1 MLFFSFSVIFTYTV
15 CQHILQFCHG
25 LILQILDCMGWM
37 ILDNLGD
44 YTVLT
49 GGDAVIIGLGKFV
62 PEQKV
67 CFTKFLKLHIASL

>member
-1 MLFFSFSVIFTYTV
+1 
-15 CQHILQFCHG
+15 
-25 LILQILDCMGWM
+25 MGWM